1 MRLLARGPQD
11 GTFRDGPRPRRPR
24 GRPRTRTSRTR
35 NRTRTSEDGKFWKF
49 PGRPRT
55 RTARTSTSWGGLLLA
70 IFESR
75 VLNESVQW
83 NEIVF
88 VGWWMM
94 VRVKYWTQRMIT
106 RSCDGIL
113 NKLSNSI
120 LALIFKD
127 YTNHLESVK
136 LKFLERPISSSNGI
150 FLFLKIEWCW
160 LYDHIWKYQYLK
172 LRIDDHDR
180 SFCLEYTIFRQR
192 VNLQLNWEIS
202 KPWFEQLYAK

>member
-1 MRLLARGPQD
+1 MPNL
-11 GTFRDGPRPRRPR
+11 FRAEV
-24 GRPRTRTSRTR
+24 TRTEHRL
-35 NRTRTSEDGKFWKF
+35 
-49 PGRPRT
+49 PR
-55 RTARTSTSWGGLLLA
+55 LLA
-70 IFESR
+70 IFGSR

-136 LKFLERPISSSNGI
+136 LKFLETSIPSSNGI
-150 FLFLKIEWCW
+150 FHFLNYYFLDW
-160 LYDHIWKYQYLK
+160 LNQSRFLNYRFFYFAIFGWWVDRYWGRGVGNFTQFGKFNLCSIR
-172 LRIDDHDR
+172 LRK
-180 SFCLEYTIFRQR
+180 SG
-192 VNLQLNWEIS
+192 
-202 KPWFEQLYAK
+202 WFNQVSPIAQNELTSLTNMNYI

>member
-1 MRLLARGPQD
+1 MIV
-11 GTFRDGPRPRRPR
+11 
-24 GRPRTRTSRTR
+24 
-35 NRTRTSEDGKFWKF
+35 EIKFFIPISMTVTVNDEW
-49 PGRPRT
+49 R
-55 RTARTSTSWGGLLLA
+55 LLA
-70 IFESR
+70 IFGSR

-150 FLFLKIEWCW
+150 FYFEKCVG
-160 LYDHIWKYQYLK
+160 
-172 LRIDDHDR
+172 
-180 SFCLEYTIFRQR
+180 YTII
-192 VNLQLNWEIS
+192 NGSINI
-202 KPWFEQLYAK
+202 

>member
-1 MRLLARGPQD
+1 MISNSDQFVRLLK
-11 GTFRDGPRPRRPR
+11 RPRKSLKLNFRCLVQ
-24 GRPRTRTSRTR
+24 
-35 NRTRTSEDGKFWKF
+35 SELIRVWFYFKWFLKLFSLSFSDKNFICWFEESEKIAH
-49 PGRPRT
+49 RRK
-55 RTARTSTSWGGLLLA
+55 RLLA
-70 IFESR
+70 IFGSR

-127 YTNHLESVK
+127 YTNHFESVK
-136 LKFLERPISSSNGI
+136 LKFLESSIPSSNGI
-150 FLFLKIEWCW
+150 FL
-160 LYDHIWKYQYLK
+160 LYKNWVMLVI
-172 LRIDDHDR
+172 I
-180 SFCLEYTIFRQR
+180 YTI
-192 VNLQLNWEIS
+192 IS
-202 KPWFEQLYAK
+202 RSIYL